1 MTVTEP
7 GPSARPRDPRVDPRR
22 VAALPSVGRLATIGL
37 LAVLVPG
44 LVVFGI
50 ARAGLSLGSAGLLGL
65 LAMFVGLGW
74 YPTYLRR
81 LGKRVDARMAE
92 LESGEDA

>member
-1 MTVTEP
+1 M
-7 GPSARPRDPRVDPRR
+7 DPRR

-37 LAVLVPG
+37 LAVLAPG
-44 LVVFGI
+44 LVVFVI
-50 ARAGLSLGSAGLLGL
+50 ARVAGLSLGSAGLLGL

>member
-1 MTVTEP
+1 M
-7 GPSARPRDPRVDPRR
+7 DPRVDPRR
-22 VAALPSVGRLATIGL
+22 LAAMPSVGRLTLIGV

-50 ARAGLSLGSAGLLGL
+50 ARAAGLSTGSSGLLGL
-65 LAMFVGLGW
+65 LAMFVGMGW

-81 LGKRVDARMAE
+81 LGKRVDAQLREAE
-92 LESGEDA
+92 Q